1 MEAAVSGER
10 MVETWIAA
18 METAVLCT
26 SVNHGIA
33 PNGGEAMKE
42 KLSFDWFTSSERK
55 REHRGFPGLPVISSA
70 PQATVVAG
78 LAVDA
83 AGLTPGGGGV
93 PVVSSNW
100 FIKVV

>member
-1 MEAAVSGER
+1 MCDEGRWRHRHVSLAAVPRVAVYLMEAAVSGER

-33 PNGGEAMKE
+33 P
-42 KLSFDWFTSSERK
+42 
-55 REHRGFPGLPVISSA
+55 VISSA
-70 PQATVVAG
+70 PQAAVVAG

>member
-1 MEAAVSGER
+1 MCDEGRWRLRHVSLAAVPRVAVYLMEAAVSGER

-33 PNGGEAMKE
+33 P
-42 KLSFDWFTSSERK
+42 
-55 REHRGFPGLPVISSA
+55 VISSA
-70 PQATVVAG
+70 AQAAVVAG

-100 FIKVV
+100 FI

>member
-1 MEAAVSGER
+1 MCDEGRWGHRHVSLAAVPRVAVYLMEAAVSGER

-42 KLSFDWFTSSERK
+42 KLSFD
-55 REHRGFPGLPVISSA
+55 
-70 PQATVVAG
+70 
-78 LAVDA
+78 
-83 AGLTPGGGGV
+83 
-93 PVVSSNW
+93 
-100 FIKVV
+100 